1 MKKSRSVKKPAGK
14 PAAKVVAKPSAKPGH
29 SVRIPIVI
37 GDLHEFAD
45 STIGVAS
52 TLVSNRETV
61 LTDGEKLC
69 LIRHSDALAGDSPD
83 VAFGIEQADV
93 AGIVREARRRKG
105 WSEYGMEAITLEVPV
120 GRTAAFAPELGKLP
134 GERLP
139 SARLVDKKPAP
150 FQQTIEQSVTSGTM
164 PVKIS
169 TRNLRALVDLLER
182 CEVSEAEILLCKQ
195 DRSSAELDSLMLN
208 GKSNSQAIT
217 SVLAVCMGV
226 LKS

>member
-1 MKKSRSVKKPAGK
+1 MKKNRSVKKPAGK
-14 PAAKVVAKPSAKPGH
+14 PAAKSVSKPSAKGH

-45 STIGVAS
+45 STIGLAG
-52 TLVSNRETV
+52 TLVSNRETCI
-61 LTDGEKLC
+61 TDGVKLC
-69 LIRHSDALAGDSPD
+69 LIRHSDALAADAPD

-150 FQQTIEQSVTSGTM
+150 YQQTIEQSVTSGTM

-169 TRNLRALVDLLER
+169 VRNLRALVDLLER
-182 CEVSEAEILLCKQ
+182 CAVSEAEIMLCKQ
-195 DRSSAELDSLMLN
+195 DRSSAEFDALMLN
-208 GKSNSQAIT
+208 GRSLSPAIAN
-217 SVLAVCMGV
+217 VLAICMGI
-226 LKS
+226 KS